1 METDEKSWDPE
12 LIRILKDGTE
22 VIFPRLKTE
31 KPITDFGSKMENFSD
46 VLDVRIGTYKHL
58 KSLLSRYYLCKF
70 RSNVAIQKIFCDCIG
85 PTQRK
90 SIGKPVTGFSLNFSN
105 FLSVNLQ

>member
-46 VLDVRIGTYKHL
+46 VLDVRIGTYKHI

-70 RSNVAIQKIFCDCIG
+70 RSNVAIQKIFCEYICQSG
-85 PTQRK
+85 GSSRK
-90 SIGKPVTGFSLNFSN
+90 
-105 FLSVNLQ
+105 Q